1 MLKRSPTCKFWAAVL
16 ILQHVTFLSLR
27 TPFTFCGRFLPAD
40 IYHIDGWS
48 YWSVLFFFK
57 ELLILLMF
65 LSQLEPLAY
74 RRMDFE
80 EFCAAA
86 ISPYQLEALERWEE
100 IAGTAFQHFE
110 QEGNRV
116 ISVEELAQVFST
128 YAYPL
133 GYNIFS
139 TCTLDPWEDHCLF
152 FLSPSY
158 I

>member
-1 MLKRSPTCKFWAAVL
+1 MSLSFLLELLLHFVAGFYLPISI
-16 ILQHVTFLSLR
+16 ILMVEVT
-27 TPFTFCGRFLPAD
+27 D
-40 IYHIDGWS
+40 
-48 YWSVLFFFK
+48 LFSFFIKKK

-128 YAYPL
+128 CAYAL
-133 GYNIFS
+133 G
-139 TCTLDPWEDHCLF
+139 
-152 FLSPSY
+152 
-158 I
+158 

>member
-1 MLKRSPTCKFWAAVL
+1 MSLSFLLELLLHFVAGFYLPISI
-16 ILQHVTFLSLR
+16 ILMVEVTDQFS
-27 TPFTFCGRFLPAD
+27 
-40 IYHIDGWS
+40 
-48 YWSVLFFFK
+48 FFFLKKK

-128 YAYPL
+128 CAYAL
-133 GYNIFS
+133 G
-139 TCTLDPWEDHCLF
+139 
-152 FLSPSY
+152 
-158 I
+158 